1 MITILALPSFA
12 TILGCFLSAGEL
24 TSSTIVVAISLAASE
39 NCHKQRNHKT
49 DDSQPRKHDVEES
62 KGEIGGGYQPQIIT
76 PLLAFLSCHKNA
88 FYLLSQYLVHDS
100 CRTIPFTDAATYAQI
115 LIHYCITSPV
125 DADGILGTH
134 LYANTTCHA
143 AVVLAL
149 SLVFCHRF
157 LLIG

>member
-1 MITILALPSFA
+1 M
-12 TILGCFLSAGEL
+12 
-24 TSSTIVVAISLAASE
+24 
-39 NCHKQRNHKT
+39 
-49 DDSQPRKHDVEES
+49 D
-62 KGEIGGGYQPQIIT
+62 Y
-76 PLLAFLSCHKNA
+76 
-88 FYLLSQYLVHDS
+88 S
-100 CRTIPFTDAATYAQI
+100 CRTVFLADAAAYALL
-115 LIHYCITSPV
+115 LIYLGIASLV